1 MIFTRLDKGGS
12 PPAVDIKG
20 IARMRVL
27 VHDTLSE
34 IDLLVFKCLLHC
46 SGKIDFVFL
55 IAFCMSRERVKEI
68 DHIFCSANTFF
79 WYKIVA
85 RVFSTR
91 IDKEGSPPAVDIKGI
106 ARMRVLV
113 QDTLSELDLLVFKC
127 SLHCSGQNDFVF
139 LIAFCMS
146 REKELKT

>member
-1 MIFTRLDKGGS
+1 MIFTRIDKEGT

-27 VHDTLSE
+27 VQDTLSE
-34 IDLLVFKCLLHC
+34 LDLLVFKCSLHC
-46 SGKIDFVFL
+46 SGKNDFVFL

-85 RVFSTR
+85 RVIF
-91 IDKEGSPPAVDIKGI
+91 I
-106 ARMRVLV
+106 
-113 QDTLSELDLLVFKC
+113 QDR
-127 SLHCSGQNDFVF
+127 QRRQP
-139 LIAFCMS
+139 S
-146 REKELKT
+146 RCRH